1 VTESDVLRAS
11 PGMLAALNGFE
22 PSNEQWR
29 AISHPLEPLHL
40 VAGAGSG
47 KTAVMAARIVWTI
60 EAAGLAASQVL
71 GLTFTNKAAD
81 ELAERVRRALAAGG
95 RHRPE
100 DISVQTY
107 HAFAAAVVR
116 EHGLL
121 VGIEPEAGLLSEAQ
135 QWQLVLSCI
144 DDLPPFEAIE
154 LRSSA
159 GIVRATL
166 ELASSVADHIVSLSD
181 IVAAD
186 EQIIAWPD
194 APDEIREASSKRI
207 ELCRVVERYVAA
219 KREAQRIDFGDQV
232 VKTVEI
238 LEGHPE
244 VRAAYRQRWPMIL
257 LDEYQDTNV
266 AQRRMVEALV
276 ASGGAITAVGDAR
289 QAIYGWRGA
298 TMFNLIGFPGHFP
311 KADGDDGYGP
321 IPLSE
326 NFRSGRRILDVANEV
341 VAKIDAERRPGDE
354 LRAVASNGEGEVGL
368 ALFTDE
374 RTEASFIATRC
385 ERLHGNPTAA
395 GRSPVEW
402 RDIAILVR
410 RKSTMEIVHEELVA
424 RDIPVEVVGLAG
436 LLRTPEVIEVV
447 AWLRCLEGRPSA
459 NRWLARILLGPRW
472 RIHYRDLAL
481 CARWAAEQNQELRLR
496 LAGGDAEAA
505 KDLAPGEVGVSL
517 SEALEHLDDIEEL
530 GPEARRRLEVFR
542 GRLSDMRART
552 SGPLLD
558 IVQEVIQRSGVVDAL
573 ESSSS
578 RYAAA
583 ARQNLASFLDHVAV
597 FAPVEGQATLRSF
610 LAYLAAADDAEE
622 TLEAVQ
628 PAESDSVKLM
638 TVHAAKGL
646 EFECVFIPA
655 VAAAQGKSGYVMSVF
670 PDTRASNPLTSYRAL
685 PYAVREDADHLPRYA
700 GKLSQFRDQVRAR
713 AAEDERRLF
722 YVALTRAKQRLVVS
736 SAWWYGRGGRPRGP
750 SEFWDELEG
759 LVGSGLVDLVERAE
773 CPEANPIVESLKGTV
788 KWPPESRLGASD
800 ALFPSGAG
808 PAADRLASGELSMD
822 AWTEALSSDE
832 RAEYDRRLGERLD
845 GIAALRAAGAR
856 DGERAPD
863 TPDVLFATQYVALE
877 NGEITAWDLA
887 RPLPQRPS
895 PARRIGTEVH
905 RLIEE
910 ATRAGDP
917 VEGVEEVPVSAPYPE
932 ESELDAPAGVSE
944 PSDVAALLER
954 WRELYA
960 DRRVA
965 VLASGEPMIEL
976 PFVLRREET
985 IIRGRIDAVYET
997 DTGGLEI
1004 VDFKTG
1010 KPPDEP
1016 RRADQLALYAEA
1028 LRANGLVPED
1038 TPIKLT
1044 YAALGRWGEGGSGG

>member
-1 VTESDVLRAS
+1 
-11 PGMLAALNGFE
+11 MMAALNGYE
-22 PSNEQWR
+22 PSDEQWH
-29 AISHPLEPLHL
+29 AISHPLEPTHL

-60 EAAGLAASQVL
+60 EAAGYAPAQIL

-81 ELAERVRRALAAGG
+81 ELQERVRRALLAGG

-100 DISVQTY
+100 EISVQTY

-121 VGIEPEAGLLSEAQ
+121 VGVEPEAGLLSEAQ

-144 DDLPPFEAIE
+144 EDLPAFEAIE

-186 EQIIAWPD
+186 ERIIASPD
-194 APDEIREASSKRI
+194 APDEIRDASLKRI

-219 KREAQRIDFGDQV
+219 KRQAQRIDFGDQV

-238 LEGHPE
+238 LEGHSE
-244 VRAAYRQRWPMIL
+244 VRTAYRQRFPVIL

-266 AQRRMVEALV
+266 AQQRMVEAL
-276 ASGGAITAVGDAR
+276 APAGGAITAVGDAR

-298 TMFNLIGFPGHFP
+298 TMFNLIGFPSHFP
-311 KADGDDGYGP
+311 KGTGDRGYGP

-326 NFRSGRRILDVANEV
+326 NFRSGRRILDVANAV
-341 VAKIDAERRPGDE
+341 VTKIDPVRRPGGE
-354 LRAVASNGEGEVGL
+354 LRPSGDNGDGDVAL
-368 ALFTDE
+368 ALFTDGQ
-374 RTEASFIATRC
+374 TEASYIADQC
-385 ERLHGNPTAA
+385 ERLHGRRTREERA
-395 GRSPVEW
+395 PVEW

-410 RKSTMEIVHEELVA
+410 RKATMEAIHDELAA

-436 LLRTPEVIEVV
+436 LLRTPEVLEIV

-496 LAGGDAEAA
+496 LAGGDPEAA
-505 KDLAPGEVGVSL
+505 RDLAPGEVGVSL
-517 SEALEHLDDIEEL
+517 SETLEHLDSIEGL
-530 GPEARRRLEVFR
+530 GPEARRRLDVFR
-542 GRLSDMRART
+542 LRLSEMRAHT
-552 SGPLLD
+552 TGPLLD
-558 IVQEVIQRSGVVDAL
+558 IVQEVIDRSGVVEAL
-573 ESSSS
+573 DSSRS
-578 RYAAA
+578 RYATA
-583 ARQNLASFLDHVAV
+583 ARQNIASFLDHVAV

-628 PAESDSVKLM
+628 PADSDSVKLM

-646 EFECVFIPA
+646 EFECVFVPA
-655 VAAAQGKSGYVMSVF
+655 VAASQGKSGYVLSVF
-670 PDTRASNPLTSYRAL
+670 PDTRASNPLTSYRTL
-685 PYAVREDADHLPRYA
+685 PYSVREDAGHLPRYA
-700 GKLSQFRDQVRAR
+700 GKLSQFHDEVRAR

-722 YVALTRAKQRLVVS
+722 YVALTRAKQRLFAS
-736 SAWWYGRGGRPRGP
+736 AAWWYGRGDRAKGP
-750 SEFWDELEG
+750 SEFWDELGG
-759 LVGSGLVDLVERAE
+759 LVDSGLVDLVERAE
-773 CPEANPIVESLKGTV
+773 CPEANPIVESLKGAV
-788 KWPPESRLGASD
+788 EWPPEPRLGISD
-800 ALFPSGAG
+800 ALFPGGAG
-808 PAADRLASGELSMD
+808 AAADGLVSGELSIES
-822 AWTEALSSDE
+822 WTAALSADE

-845 GIAALRAAGAR
+845 EISALSAPPREGA
-856 DGERAPD
+856 DVASS
-863 TPDVLFATQYVALE
+863 PDVVFATQYVALE
-877 NGEITAWDLA
+877 NADITTWDLV

-895 PARRIGTEVH
+895 PARRTGTEVH

-910 ATRAGDP
+910 SIRAGGSLA
-917 VEGVEEVPVSAPYPE
+917 GVEDAPIAAPYPE
-932 ESELDAPAGVSE
+932 ESELDAPAEMSE
-944 PSDVAALLER
+944 PSEVASLLER

-960 DRRVA
+960 DRRIA
-965 VLASGEPMIEL
+965 VLPSGEPMIEL
-976 PFVLRREET
+976 PFVLRKDGT

-997 DTGGLEI
+997 DDGGIEI

-1010 KPPDEP
+1010 RPPNGN

-1038 TPIKLT
+1038 VPVTLT
-1044 YAALGRWGEGGSGG
+1044 YAALGRWGETTGPAT